1 MIASVAA
8 TATEALFLRPQ
19 EKIYMPRNIIALICI
34 LFLTCLP
41 AQSETTE
48 NLIIKTI
55 ILPFSTTD
63 NHVYAV
69 AGNNGVRAWGFQHR
83 IFIERSNNETME
95 FSPAN
100 SPLAEEGT
108 ISDIGIVNE
117 DIWVAQTAPSKDL
130 GILKFD
136 GSKWEKFRE
145 PDAVGLLNNE
155 VVDIH
160 IDPDENI
167 WFGHRYHGLSRLVYL
182 VNPTFKSYNK
192 VLHLFENALQSS
204 FMQKTH
210 LWIGTANGI
219 VRLRTELKSNFE
231 LNVDTWLYPEFPA
244 REAFSVCDYVD
255 DMVVAGTS
263 RGIALFDGKKW
274 SLRGRTEGIKALP
287 VNFLQRDGDRVWL
300 GSPVGLQLWSI
311 NEPGQLITEAD
322 GLPGSNI
329 TALAIDENGN
339 LLVGTDKGPALI
351 RKK

>member
-1 MIASVAA
+1 MHRKILALIYLMLITCWPAQAEKPDNIIIVPVKLPVAA
-8 TATEALFLRPQ
+8 A
-19 EKIYMPRNIIALICI
+19 
-34 LFLTCLP
+34 
-41 AQSETTE
+41 E
-48 NLIIKTI
+48 NQ
-55 ILPFSTTD
+55 
-63 NHVYAV
+63 VYAV
-69 AGNNGVRAWGFQHR
+69 AGNNGMKAWGFQHR
-83 IFIERSNNETME
+83 LFIQKANDEILE

-117 DIWVAQTAPSKDL
+117 DVWVAQTAPSKDL

-136 GSKWEKFRE
+136 GSSWVKFRE

-219 VRLRTELKSNFE
+219 VRLRTEMKSNFE

-244 REAFSVCDYVD
+244 REAFSVCDYTD
-255 DMVVAGTS
+255 DMIVAGTS

-274 SLRGRTEGIKALP
+274 SLRGRAEGIKALP
-287 VNFLQRDGDRVWL
+287 VRFLQRQGDKIWL

-311 NEPGQLITEAD
+311 DDPGQLINEVD

-329 TALAIDENGN
+329 TALALDEHGN
-339 LLVGTDKGPALI
+339 LLVGTEKGPALI